1 MALTVITEDPAV
13 RELGDLIIVGDLVGL
28 EEFTDRDAVGEV
40 MRDGESERSERSSGA
55 GQDDSENEDEQKED
69 GQKEDEQEE
78 DEQEEDD
85 GADGEAEDDDTESE
99 RS

>member
-78 DEQEEDD
+78 DDE
-85 GADGEAEDDDTESE
+85 ADGEAEDDDTESE